1 MTFVMYN
8 ENFECGYC
16 HKTVTVHP
24 EGSAR
29 NHCPYCLCS
38 KHVDDAN
45 PGDRASE
52 CHGQMRP
59 TDIDYRKNKGYMIRH
74 QCMECKKTILN
85 KVAPDDHFLEFIRKL
100 NKERI

>member
-8 ENFECGYC
+8 ESFECEWC
-16 HKTVTVHP
+16 HKTVSLHP

-38 KHVDDAN
+38 KHVDLAS
-45 PGDRASE
+45 PGDRAAK
-52 CHGQMRP
+52 CHGKMSP
-59 TDIDYRKNKGYMIRH
+59 VDIDYRKNKGYMISHRCEKC
-74 QCMECKKTILN
+74 QKTILN